1 MKRWFTYIVLLAS
14 VAAGCSSGPKHLSA
28 TDFQQWYLAGM
39 GSSIVGYS
47 YLRETNGAT
56 YMLESRVPLLFGS
69 KPHEKTFFTET
80 DGLDAEFLERMRR
93 DSKLIEQW
101 LKESR
106 VEP

>member
-1 MKRWFTYIVLLAS
+1 LKAVGRCCS
-14 VAAGCSSGPKHLSA
+14 VPS
-28 TDFQQWYLAGM
+28 
-39 GSSIVGYS
+39 
-47 YLRETNGAT
+47 
-56 YMLESRVPLLFGS
+56 
-69 KPHEKTFFTET
+69 PHEKTFFTET